1 MAPPAIPAADLSSF
15 TTYLKGCRRVIA
27 LLGAGISASSGL
39 PTFRGAGGLWR
50 SYDAMDLATPEAFDA
65 NPDLV
70 WQFYS
75 YRRHMALKAQ
85 PNRAHYALA
94 ELARKNKDFITLTQ
108 NVDGLSQ
115 RARHPSQQLH
125 LLHGSLFTVKCTSFY
140 CSYSREDFTDPIVP
154 ALALP
159 KKLEPSTTDKTG
171 EEASRSIASTLG
183 NNEDVEVDVSDER
196 VPLSAVPYE
205 ELPHCPE
212 CKDGLLRPGVVWFGE
227 SLPLHTIDYVD
238 EWLNKG
244 KVDLILV
251 VGTSSRVYPAAGY
264 VDKARSRGARVAV
277 VNMDRND
284 VGSSG
289 LQSGDWFFEGDAG
302 TIVPEILK
310 GVIGDI

>member
-50 SYDAMDLATPEAFDA
+50 SYDATDLATPEAFDA

-75 YRRHMALKAQ
+75 YRRHMVLKAQ

-94 ELARKNKDFITLTQ
+94 ELARKNKDFITLSQ
-108 NVDGLSQ
+108 NVDD
-115 RARHPSQQLH
+115 R
-125 LLHGSLFTVKCTSFY
+125 
-140 CSYSREDFTDPIVP
+140 
-154 ALALP
+154 
-159 KKLEPSTTDKTG
+159 TG
-171 EEASRSIASTLG
+171 EEASRSIASALG
-183 NNEDVEVDVSDER
+183 NNEDEADVSDER

-227 SLPLHTIDYVD
+227 SLPSHTIDYVD

-264 VDKARSRGARVAV
+264 VDKARSKGARVAV

-289 LQSGDWFFEGDAG
+289 LKPGDWFFEGDAG